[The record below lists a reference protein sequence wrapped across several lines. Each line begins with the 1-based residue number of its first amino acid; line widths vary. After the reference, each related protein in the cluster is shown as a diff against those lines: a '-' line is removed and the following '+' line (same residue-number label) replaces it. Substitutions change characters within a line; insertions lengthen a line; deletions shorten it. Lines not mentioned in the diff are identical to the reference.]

1 MEGYKTIKAKTSAQ
15 IEIKRS
21 RFIATVC
28 PCTTE
33 EEATAF
39 ISAMRKKYWDARHN
53 VYAFTLRN
61 NGIKRFSDDGEPH
74 STAGLPVMEAIE
86 HFGVVDV
93 AVVVTRYFGGILLG
107 TGGLVR
113 AYSEATEFALKSAE
127 VVTVLPAKQFKVV
140 CDYSDYDVFV
150 KQAVKAGARIEDTV
164 YAEKI
169 EITVAIPLE
178 DYSDFE
184 VKCTDVFCGKMPFI
198 APEDIFLG
206 F

>member
-1 MEGYKTIKAKTSAQ
+1 MEGYKTIKAEKSAQ

-113 AYSEATEFALKSAE
+113 AYSEATELALKSAE

-184 VKCTDVFCGKMPFI
+184 AKCTDVFCGKMPFI

>member
-1 MEGYKTIKAKTSAQ
+1 MEGYKTIKAEKSAQ

-21 RFIATVC
+21 KFIATVC

-61 NGIKRFSDDGEPH
+61 NGTKRFSDDGEPH

-113 AYSEATEFALKSAE
+113 AYSEATELALKSAE
-127 VVTVLPAKQFKVV
+127 VVTVLPAKRFKVV
-140 CDYSDYDVFV
+140 CDYGDYDVFV
-150 KQAVKAGARIEDTV
+150 KQAEKIGARIEDTV

-178 DYSDFE
+178 DYHHFE
-184 VKCTDVFCGKMPFI
+184 EKCTDVFCGKMTFDSQ
-198 APEDIFLG
+198 EDIFLG

>member
-1 MEGYKTIKAKTSAQ
+1 MEGYKTIKAETSAQ

-113 AYSEATEFALKSAE
+113 AYSEATELALKSAE